1 MADFAT
7 LAVAGNLS
15 TPGWGTLE
23 QTVQERQ
30 QKTVLGFDA
39 NSTLQLGKFFPEKWG
54 VTLPMYVGY
63 SETVNTPRFS
73 PLQPDLEMGDL
84 PNVNQD
90 IKKKSQDYVKRRSI
104 NFTNVRISPKK
115 GAASADASK
124 TPPDAGATPPP
135 PPPAG
140 GGASKDRFYNIKN
153 FSVTYSY
160 NEEYKRDIN
169 IDWRLHKT
177 YLGAFDY
184 SFTNKPKEIK
194 PFEKIP
200 VIKTSKYL
208 KWIKDFNFY
217 PSYKQIG
224 FRTEMNRGYETSRI
238 RNNTLEL
245 TGVYSDILLTTQ
257 VQKTWNWTRAYTFKY
272 DLTKSLKFDF
282 AANTTALVGE
292 PRGVIDKENTEWFDA
307 YKDTVWTNIQ
317 AGGNNTTYN
326 HNVNLSYKLPFEKF
340 PLIDFL
346 SSDARY
352 AATYRWDRAPFSQDS
367 LGNTIQN
374 TRQLQ
379 LNVQGNLETLYNK
392 VPLLK
397 DINTGKKP
405 KDDKKK
411 KETKEDPT
419 KKDGFG
425 KDEKEKEEK
434 RDPIN
439 PAHAALRFL
448 MMVRSVNGTYTRNE
462 GMLLPGY
469 AQPSRILG
477 MDESFNA
484 PGIPFLVGQQN
495 TDIWGDP
502 TGENF
507 ALNAAANGWLV
518 QLPAL
523 NTQYNETYSETWNYK
538 INLEPVKSFK
548 IELTA
553 NRTEGRNLTSF
564 FRLDDETGEYVFDSP
579 METGN
584 ISASIITWP
593 TAFMRDDEKNEYQ
606 NDAFDAFL
614 DNRLTFS
621 ERLNG
626 ESYQAASPEA
636 NGYYSGWG
644 PTSQDVVIPAF
655 LAAYTGQDVN
665 EVSSNPFKA
674 KVQPNWNVTY
684 DGLSKIPAIKKYF
697 KQFNLKHS
705 YRSTFTTSYVSNLN
719 FTPNEEGLPT
729 TLDQSD
735 FPNYITQRQINAVNI
750 SEQITPL
757 SLDMTLKTKKKKN
770 KEKTNEP
777 QLKVE
782 YKKDRTLAL
791 GLTNYQITET
801 KSNALTLGLG
811 YKINEVPNPFRKK
824 NSKLPIKMLANTTL
838 NLRADLTVRDNVT
851 LIRKMVEQTSQA
863 TAGQRLYS
871 IKTSADMAVSDKLT
885 IRFFY
890 DHQLNKPKISTSF
903 PTSNI
908 STGIALRFSLNN

>member
-1 MADFAT
+1 
-7 LAVAGNLS
+7 
-15 TPGWGTLE
+15 
-23 QTVQERQ
+23 
-30 QKTVLGFDA
+30 
-39 NSTLQLGKFFPEKWG
+39 
-54 VTLPMYVGY
+54 MYVGY
-63 SETVNTPRFS
+63 SETVNTPRYS

-104 NFTNVRISPKK
+104 NFTNVRIAPKK
-115 GAASADASK
+115 GGASSDAGK
-124 TPPDAGATPPP
+124 TPPAGGAPPP
-135 PPPAG
+135 PPPSGGAG
-140 GGASKDRFYNIKN
+140 GGKERFYNIKN

-184 SFTNKPKEIK
+184 NFTNKPKEIK

-200 VIKTSKYL
+200 IIKTSKYL

-224 FRTEMNRGYETSRI
+224 FHTEMNRGYETSRI

-292 PRGVIDKENTEWFDA
+292 PRGVIDKENTDWYDA
-307 YKDTVWTNIQ
+307 YKDTVWSNIQ

-326 HNVNLSYKLPFEKF
+326 HNVNVSYKLPFDKF
-340 PLIDFL
+340 PLIDFI

-374 TRQLQ
+374 TRQVQ

-411 KETKEDPT
+411 SEKEDPT

-425 KDEKEKEEK
+425 KDENEGKDK
-434 RDPIN
+434 REAIN
-439 PAHAALRFL
+439 PAHVALRFL

-469 AQPSRILG
+469 AQPSKVAG
-477 MDESFNA
+477 MDASFNA
-484 PGIPFLVGQQN
+484 PGVPFLIGQQN

-502 TGENF
+502 TGQNF
-507 ALNAAANGWLV
+507 ALNAASNGWLV
-518 QLPAL
+518 QLPSL

-538 INLEPVKSFK
+538 INLEPIKSFK

-593 TAFMRDDEKNEYQ
+593 TAFFRDDEKNEYQ

-614 DNRLTFS
+614 DNRLNFS

-626 ESYQAASPEA
+626 ETYQTASPEA
-636 NGYYSGWG
+636 NGYYNGWG

-655 LAAYTGQDVN
+655 IAAYTGQDVN

-674 KVQPNWNVTY
+674 KVQPNWSITY

-705 YRSTFTTSYVSNLN
+705 YRSTYTTSYVSNLN
-719 FTPNEEGLPT
+719 FTPNDEGLPT

-735 FPNYITQRQINAVNI
+735 FPNYITRRQINSVNI

-770 KEKTNEP
+770 SEKTNEP

-811 YKINEVPNPFRKK
+811 YKINEVPNPFRRK
-824 NSKLPIKMLANTTL
+824 NSKLPIKMLANTSL

-851 LIRKMVEQTSQA
+851 LIRKMVEQTSQP

-871 IKTSADMAVSDKLT
+871 LKTSADMAVSDKLT

-908 STGIALRFSLNN
+908 STGIALRFSLNS

>member
-1 MADFAT
+1 
-7 LAVAGNLS
+7 
-15 TPGWGTLE
+15 
-23 QTVQERQ
+23 
-30 QKTVLGFDA
+30 
-39 NSTLQLGKFFPEKWG
+39 
-54 VTLPMYVGY
+54 
-63 SETVNTPRFS
+63 
-73 PLQPDLEMGDL
+73 
-84 PNVNQD
+84 
-90 IKKKSQDYVKRRSI
+90 
-104 NFTNVRISPKK
+104 
-115 GAASADASK
+115 
-124 TPPDAGATPPP
+124 
-135 PPPAG
+135 
-140 GGASKDRFYNIKN
+140 
-153 FSVTYSY
+153 
-160 NEEYKRDIN
+160 
-169 IDWRLHKT
+169 
-177 YLGAFDY
+177 
-184 SFTNKPKEIK
+184 
-194 PFEKIP
+194 
-200 VIKTSKYL
+200 
-208 KWIKDFNFY
+208 
-217 PSYKQIG
+217 
-224 FRTEMNRGYETSRI
+224 MNRGYETSRI

-282 AANTTALVGE
+282 AANTMALVGE

-307 YKDTVWTNIQ
+307 YKDTVWSNIQ

-326 HNVNLSYKLPFEKF
+326 HNVNLSYKLPFDKF
-340 PLIDFL
+340 PLIDFI

-411 KETKEDPT
+411 TEKEDPT

-425 KDEKEKEEK
+425 KDEEEK
-434 RDPIN
+434 KAKREPIN
-439 PAHAALRFL
+439 PTHVALRFL
-448 MMVRSVNGTYTRNE
+448 MMVRNVSGTYTRNE

-469 AQPSRILG
+469 AQPSKILG

-484 PGIPFLVGQQN
+484 PGIPFIVGQQN
-495 TDIWGDP
+495 TDIWGNP

-538 INLEPVKSFK
+538 INLEPIKSFK

-584 ISASIITWP
+584 ISASIISWP
-593 TAFMRDDEKNEYQ
+593 TAFLRDDEKNDYQ

-626 ESYQAASPEA
+626 ESYQVASPEA

-655 LAAYTGQDVN
+655 LAAYTGRDVN

-674 KVQPNWNVTY
+674 KVQPNWTVTY

-705 YRSTFTTSYVSNLN
+705 YRSTYTTSYVSNLN
-719 FTPNEEGLPT
+719 FTPNEGGLPT
-729 TLDQSD
+729 TVDQSD
-735 FPNYITQRQINAVNI
+735 FPNYITSRQINSVNI

-770 KEKTNEP
+770 SEKTNEP

-782 YKKDRTLAL
+782 YKKDRTMAL

-801 KSNALTLGLG
+801 KSNSLTLGLG

-824 NSKLPIKMLANTTL
+824 NSKLPIKMLANTSL

-851 LIRKMVEQTSQA
+851 LIRKMVEQTSQP

-871 IKTSADMAVSDKLT
+871 LKTSADMAVSDKLT

-908 STGIALRFSLNN
+908 STGISLRFSLNS